1 MIQKKSLKDAIQNPE
16 IISVVGGLLPIV
28 SKDSNGLV
36 SRSNYQSFPKNY
48 SINGNKYAKII
59 QHSTMGAWNV
69 TFIDIFAVR
78 GLGGNPGRIIVA
90 ISSDSSSKKNIS
102 IVKSGNPDIRVYADS
117 QFIYLKNT
125 YVYGENI
132 SITST
137 TNFPIIFE
145 NMSEEPSG
153 LTEIV

>member
-1 MIQKKSLKDAIQNPE
+1 MKSTDSLPSDKICLKIESFFFGFLLPSNRVKLL
-16 IISVVGGLLPIV
+16 VVGGLLPIV

-90 ISSDSSSKKNIS
+90 ISSDSS
-102 IVKSGNPDIRVYADS
+102 
-117 QFIYLKNT
+117 
-125 YVYGENI
+125 
-132 SITST
+132 
-137 TNFPIIFE
+137 
-145 NMSEEPSG
+145 
-153 LTEIV
+153 